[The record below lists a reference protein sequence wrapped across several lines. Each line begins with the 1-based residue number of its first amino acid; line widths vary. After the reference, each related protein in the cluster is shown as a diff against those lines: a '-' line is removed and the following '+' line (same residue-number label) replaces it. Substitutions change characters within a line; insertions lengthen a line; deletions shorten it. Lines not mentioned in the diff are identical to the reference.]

1 MNPGAEQDECLLD
14 HVAQCID
21 RILHYTEG
29 SKDRFME
36 STLVQ
41 DAVIRNL

>member
-1 MNPGAEQDECLLD
+1 MPGDEQDESLFD

-21 RILHYTEG
+21 RIRRYTEG

-41 DAVIRNL
+41 DAVWSGA